1 MIVRSNFHKSTVLLL
16 VAACV
21 ALGGG
26 CQKSPAPRFQLNM
39 VALAEA
45 EMAGTEQPTREQQE
59 TIANVL
65 EALFGTPDEPYVP
78 EEKDPDGKIVNHTNL
93 DLKKLQMAAGPV
105 RQDRAG
111 RRLGLFREHCVHCH
125 GISGDGMGPTAA
137 FLKPYPRDYR
147 QGKFKFKS
155 TERAEMPTDED
166 LAKVVRHGIPGTAMP
181 AFEVSLAQPEVD
193 ALVEYVKYL
202 SLRGQA
208 ELSLIIQIQ
217 NLSTGD
223 KLPMDREMLID
234 TVLLPEVEKW
244 STAGQKI
251 IQAPPPPENF
261 GTPESIDKGRE
272 LFYSEQKAN
281 CVKCHGPT
289 GLGDGTRDDFDD
301 WSKQVVTLT
310 ASIRRSLDQIDEEW
324 ESGEGDTAELRQRRA
339 AEERKLALI
348 EAHSL
353 QPRTI
358 DPRNLRLGV
367 YRGGRRPIDLYYRVF
382 AGINAVPMPGTA
394 GPAVTNE
401 EMWHIVDYVMSLP
414 YEAGGELGV
423 ERTML
428 ARERN

>member
-1 MIVRSNFHKSTVLLL
+1 
-16 VAACV
+16 
-21 ALGGG
+21 
-26 CQKSPAPRFQLNM
+26 
-39 VALAEA
+39 
-45 EMAGTEQPTREQQE
+45 
-59 TIANVL
+59 
-65 EALFGTPDEPYVP
+65 
-78 EEKDPDGKIVNHTNL
+78 
-93 DLKKLQMAAGPV
+93 
-105 RQDRAG
+105 
-111 RRLGLFREHCVHCH
+111 
-125 GISGDGMGPTAA
+125 
-137 FLKPYPRDYR
+137 
-147 QGKFKFKS
+147 
-155 TERAEMPTDED
+155 
-166 LAKVVRHGIPGTAMP
+166 
-181 AFEVSLAQPEVD
+181 
-193 ALVEYVKYL
+193 VKYL